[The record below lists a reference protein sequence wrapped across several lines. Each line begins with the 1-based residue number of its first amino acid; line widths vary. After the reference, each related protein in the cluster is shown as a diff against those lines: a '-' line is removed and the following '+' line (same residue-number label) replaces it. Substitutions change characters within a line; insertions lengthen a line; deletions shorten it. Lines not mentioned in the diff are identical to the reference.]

1 MENPMTTSSP
11 SSNFPEDDGSKESN
25 DVVPSGLNHSEG
37 SCTGSAS
44 QSANN
49 PDFAE
54 DLLHSQLLRNESSN
68 KAENSEP
75 RPEEERYLDEA
86 DRDKERYMR
95 ELEQYQKTEA
105 YKVFSRKAQ
114 DRQKGKS
121 HRQEGVRQAAHDH
134 EKEADAKERSVFDIP
149 IFTEEF
155 LNHSKAREAELRQ
168 LRKSNME
175 FEERNAA
182 LQKHVE
188 SMRTAV
194 EKLEVDVVQ
203 ERSRNTVLQ
212 QHLETLRQALSSS
225 FAGVPLPGSGE
236 IPTMDTID
244 SYMNRLHNIILAN
257 PQDNES
263 LIATV
268 REVVN
273 RLER

>member
-1 MENPMTTSSP
+1 
-11 SSNFPEDDGSKESN
+11 
-25 DVVPSGLNHSEG
+25 
-37 SCTGSAS
+37 
-44 QSANN
+44 
-49 PDFAE
+49 
-54 DLLHSQLLRNESSN
+54 
-68 KAENSEP
+68 
-75 RPEEERYLDEA
+75 
-86 DRDKERYMR
+86 MR

-121 HRQEGVRQAAHDH
+121 HRQDGARQTAHDH
-134 EKEADAKERSVFDIP
+134 EKEADTKERSVFDIP

-194 EKLEVDVVQ
+194 EKLEVDVIQ

-212 QHLETLRQALSSS
+212 QHLETLRQALTTS
-225 FAGVPLPGSGE
+225 FAGIPLPGSGE
-236 IPTMDTID
+236 TPTMETID
-244 SYMNRLHNIILAN
+244 SYMNRLHSIIMAN
-257 PQDNES
+257 PQENEN

-268 REVVN
+268 RDVVN